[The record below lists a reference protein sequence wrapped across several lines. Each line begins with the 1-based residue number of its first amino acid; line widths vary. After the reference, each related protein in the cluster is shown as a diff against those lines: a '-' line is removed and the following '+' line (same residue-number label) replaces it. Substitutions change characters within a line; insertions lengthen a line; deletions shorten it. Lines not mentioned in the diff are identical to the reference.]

1 LELLILIRKEI
12 AMKVLV
18 VGATGVLGR
27 NVIPRL
33 LERGHQ
39 VRAVVRRNEQ
49 ARFLNQIG
57 VEAVPGDILDYKSM
71 EIAGRGSN
79 VGLHLATAI
88 PKNGSQDWSLNDRIR
103 LEGTRNLLEALIK
116 NGAERYVQQSITLV
130 YGEQGQ
136 EIVDET
142 APLHTIPISQSAI
155 KMEAMVRD
163 SDLAW
168 TILRGGL
175 FYGPGTSREEGWW
188 QTARYGRL
196 TLPGD
201 GSDLISLVHVV
212 DMARAVVAA
221 TERVS
226 APAGSTYNIVDD
238 EPVQMKDLFRYIA
251 AQVGEAEPPAGGPR
265 FLPSLGVRNVR
276 AQIELGWRP
285 VFPNYR
291 IGLAYARLEDIQ
303 KSRQVTASPRAADR
317 LQTEAIL

>member
-1 LELLILIRKEI
+1 
-12 AMKVLV
+12 MKVLV

-33 LERGHQ
+33 LWNGHQ

-49 ARFLNQIG
+49 VRFLNKMG
-57 VEAVPGDILDYKSM
+57 VEAVHGDILDYKSI
-71 EIAGRGSN
+71 EIAARDSD

-88 PKNGSQDWSLNDRIR
+88 PKNDSQDWSHNDRIR
-103 LEGTRNLLEALIK
+103 IEGTRNLLEALTR
-116 NGAERYVQQSITLV
+116 NGANRYVQQSITLV

-142 APLHTIPISQSAI
+142 AVVQTSPISQSAI

-175 FYGPGTSREEGWW
+175 FYGPGTGREEGWW
-188 QTARYGRL
+188 QTARQGRM
-196 TLPGD
+196 TVPGD

-221 TERVS
+221 TERAS
-226 APAGSTYNIVDD
+226 ALAGSTYNVVDD
-238 EPVQMKDLFRYIA
+238 EPVHMKGLFRYIA

-265 FLPSLGVRNVR
+265 FLPSLGVQNIR

-285 VFPNYR
+285 MFPNYQS
-291 IGLAYARLEDIQ
+291 GLAYAQLEGIQ
-303 KSRQVTASPRAADR
+303 RNIQMTASPRAADR
-317 LQTEAIL
+317 VQTEAIL